1 MEFDGLAIGE
11 VVFLGEECGS
21 EGGLAIVAELFIGE
35 AREDGR
41 LAHT

>member
-11 VVFLGEECGS
+11 VVFFGEECSS
-21 EGGLAIVAELFIGE
+21 ESGLAIVAELFIGE
-35 AREDGR
+35 AGEDGG